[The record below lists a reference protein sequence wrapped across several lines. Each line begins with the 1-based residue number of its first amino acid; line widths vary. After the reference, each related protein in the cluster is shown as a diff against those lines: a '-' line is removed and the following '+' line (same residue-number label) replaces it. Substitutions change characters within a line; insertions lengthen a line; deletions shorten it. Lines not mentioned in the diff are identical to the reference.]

1 MGPAGIATPQKV
13 DWSTWEPTVE
23 ATLLYVVR
31 GDKILLIHKKRG
43 LGAGKLNGVGGKIE
57 AGESPLA
64 AAVREFEEELLASPV
79 DPEKLGEIAFD
90 VVEEM
95 AIRIHV
101 FRSNDLVGE
110 PKETVEARPEWTPVC
125 NMPYDRMWEDDQYWL
140 PLLLEN
146 RRFEVYASFDGD
158 VLVSC
163 EVFETPQ

>member
-79 DPEKLGEIAFD
+79 NPEKLGEIAFD
-90 VVEEM
+90 VVEEI

-101 FRSNDLVGE
+101 FRSNELGGE
-110 PKETVEARPEWTPVC
+110 PKETVEARPEGTPVC

-140 PLLLEN
+140 PLLLDN

>member
-79 DPEKLGEIAFD
+79 NPEKLGEIAFD
-90 VVEEM
+90 VVEEI

-110 PKETVEARPEWTPVC
+110 PKETVEARPEGTPVC

-140 PLLLEN
+140 PLLLDN

>member
-1 MGPAGIATPQKV
+1 MGSAGIATLQKI
-13 DWSTWEPTVE
+13 DWSTWEPTME

-31 GDKILLIHKKRG
+31 GDEILLIHKKRG

-57 AGESPLA
+57 AGESPLS
-64 AAVREFEEELLASPV
+64 AAVREFEEELLTRPV
-79 DPEKLGEIAFD
+79 DPKKFGEIVFD
-90 VVEEM
+90 VVEEE

-110 PKETVEARPEWTPVC
+110 PKETVEARPEWTPVRDI
-125 NMPYDRMWEDDQYWL
+125 PYDRMWEDDRYWL
-140 PLLLEN
+140 PLLLDN

-163 EVFETPQ
+163 EVFETHQ